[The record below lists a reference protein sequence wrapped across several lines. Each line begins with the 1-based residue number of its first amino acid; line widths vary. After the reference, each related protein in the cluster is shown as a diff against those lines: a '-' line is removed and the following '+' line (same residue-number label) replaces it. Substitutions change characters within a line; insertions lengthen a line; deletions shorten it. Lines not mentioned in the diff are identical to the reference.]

1 MPTDDGHDG
10 REERIAAALEKIE
23 ARLAQLSGQIDQI
36 NSLLTVAYVI
46 DLSTDIKNEFRAS
59 LTPGEPI

>member
-36 NSLLTVAYVI
+36 NSLLTVAYVL

-59 LTPGEPI
+59 LTPSEPI

>member
-1 MPTDDGHDG
+1 MPTDDGHDE

-23 ARLAQLSGQIDQI
+23 ARLAQLSGQIDQV

-46 DLSTDIKNEFRAS
+46 DLSTDIKNEFRDS
-59 LTPGEPI
+59 LAPREQI